1 MLAMR
6 KWAVR
11 HAGLLERAYRALSRL
26 LRAMLPLGRAIGL
39 QRLERPMAGAERAIK
54 GFLFDCKMC
63 GRCALSVTGMSCPM
77 NCPKQVRN
85 GPCGGVRPDGTCE
98 VYPDMRCVW
107 VEGWRGS
114 QLMSSHEL
122 PAAPNPPVD
131 HSLVGTSSWMRLMK
145 GEGPGENPAPAAMEH
160 PAASALE
167 RLLASGEFVVTAEFS
182 PPDSADPADVHARL
196 APFMGNVDA
205 LNVTDASGANCHM
218 SSLGV
223 SVLLLQAGCEP
234 VMQISCRDRNRIA
247 IQGDILGAAA
257 LGVRNV
263 VCLTGDN
270 VANGDHPGA
279 KHVGDL
285 DAVSLLDTLR
295 TMRDE
300 GRYLSGRKLAAPPRL
315 YLGAADNPF
324 APPLD
329 ARVARLRKKIT
340 AGAQFVQTQYCFD
353 IGQLELYMA
362 KVRDAGLHEDVH
374 ILVGVGPI
382 GSAKT
387 ARWLR
392 SKVPGVHIPDEIVS
406 RLERAADAREE
417 GRRICIELIRRIREI
432 PGVAGVHIMAPRQD
446 LLVPSIIAEAGVLGG
461 RTPLSGR
468 AGHAFAGAA

>member
-11 HAGLLERAYRALSRL
+11 HAGLLERAYRALAWS
-26 LRAMLPLGRAIGL
+26 LRAMLPIGRLIGL
-39 QRLERPMAGAERAIK
+39 QRLERPMAKAEGAIK
-54 GFLFDCKMC
+54 GLLFDCKMC
-63 GRCALSVTGMSCPM
+63 GRCSLSVTGMSCPM

-98 VYPDMRCVW
+98 VHPDMRCVW

-114 QLMSSHEL
+114 QLMSGHGL
-122 PAAPNPPVD
+122 PAEPNPPVE
-131 HSLVGTSSWMRLMK
+131 HNLAGTSSWMWLMQ
-145 GEGPGENPAPAAMEH
+145 GGSPAGDPAPAPAPH

-167 RLLASGEFVVTAEFS
+167 QLLASGTFVVTAEFS
-182 PPDSADPADVHARL
+182 PPDSADPADVRARL
-196 APFMGNVDA
+196 APFVGSVDA

-257 LGVRNV
+257 LGIRNV

-270 VANGDHPGA
+270 VASGDHPGA

-285 DAVSLLDTLR
+285 DAVSLLTTAR

-300 GRYLSGRKLAAPPRL
+300 GRYLSGRKISAPPHL
-315 YLGAADNPF
+315 FLGAADNPF

-329 ARVARLRKKIT
+329 ARVVRLRKKIA

-353 IGQLELYMA
+353 IERLEQYMA
-362 KVRDAGLHEDVH
+362 KVRDAGLHEAVR

-387 ARWLR
+387 ANWLR
-392 SKVPGVHIPDEIVS
+392 SKVPGVQIPDGIVA
-406 RLERAADAREE
+406 RLEHASDPREE
-417 GRRICIELIRRIREI
+417 GRRICIELVQRVREI
-432 PGVAGVHIMAPRQD
+432 PGVAGVHIMAPKQD
-446 LLVPSIIAEAGVLGG
+446 LLVASIVAESGVLSG
-461 RTPLSGR
+461 RTPL
-468 AGHAFAGAA
+468 FAPVRPALRGVA

>member
-1 MLAMR
+1 MLVMR

-11 HAGLLERAYRALSRL
+11 NAGLLERAYRALAAA
-26 LRAMLPLGRAIGL
+26 LRALQPFARAIGL
-39 QRLERPMAGAERAIK
+39 ERLERPLAGVEHAIK
-54 GFLFDCKMC
+54 GFLFDCRMC

-85 GPCGGVRPDGTCE
+85 GPCGGVRADGTCE
-98 VYPDMRCVW
+98 VNADMRCVW

-114 QLMSSHEL
+114 QRMSGGRL
-122 PAAPNPPVD
+122 PAAPIPPVE
-131 HSLVGTSSWMRLMK
+131 HNLAGTSSWLRLMT
-145 GEGPGENPAPAAMEH
+145 GDDAVAHPAPDVPGR

-167 RLLASGEFVVTAEFS
+167 RLLASGAFVVTAEFS

-196 APFMGNVDA
+196 APFAGCVDA

-285 DAVSLLDTLR
+285 DAVSLLATARTLR
-295 TMRDE
+295 DE
-300 GRYLSGRKLAAPPRL
+300 ARYLSGRRLVAAPRL
-315 YLGAADNPF
+315 FLGAADNPF
-324 APPLD
+324 APPFD
-329 ARVARLRKKIT
+329 ARVVRLQKKIA

-353 IGQLELYMA
+353 VELLERYMA
-362 KVRDAGLHEDVH
+362 RVRDAGLHEQVR

-392 SKVPGVHIPDEIVS
+392 TKVPGVHIPDAIVA
-406 RLERAADAREE
+406 RLESAADPREE
-417 GRRICIELIRRIREI
+417 GRRICIELVRRVREI
-432 PGVAGVHIMAPRQD
+432 PGVAGVHLMAARQES
-446 LLVPSIIAEAGVLGG
+446 LIPSIVAESGVLGA
-461 RTPLSGR
+461 RAPLFGVQR
-468 AGHAFAGAA
+468 PLAA